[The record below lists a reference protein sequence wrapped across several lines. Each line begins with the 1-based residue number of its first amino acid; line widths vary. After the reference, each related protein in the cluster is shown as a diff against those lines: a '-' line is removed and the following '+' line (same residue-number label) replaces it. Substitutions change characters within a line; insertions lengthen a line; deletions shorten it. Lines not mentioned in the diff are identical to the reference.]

1 MGFATHTPL
10 KDEDALMKQT
20 WRLLFHKPLTS
31 SFLSTSS
38 SVLGK
43 QRSYSALT
51 QHCSKYCQIAV
62 SSHRESKT
70 FPDHLQPQASRLRW
84 MPLIRVLTGD
94 SWLSLERLPGPGLLA
109 LRSTPALC
117 LTILPSPPS
126 NPSQICMIRCV
137 KILPPTPHPAGPS
150 LQPLIPV
157 LRVSGMTLRSQGL
170 TSFWGRMTT
179 VWYSGQA
186 STSTSRLNG
195 FLFLM
200 WKRAPYTYTS
210 NNKAAEDDVSLWDR
224 VLPVAQEVKAGVRRT
239 WWGTSLI
246 VQGLRLPPPPVQGAQ
261 VWSLVRGLDPTW
273 RS

>member
-70 FPDHLQPQASRLRW
+70 FPDHLQPQASRLGW
-84 MPLIRVLTGD
+84 MPLEQ
-94 SWLSLERLPGPGLLA
+94 LSLEQLPGPGLLA
-109 LRSTPALC
+109 LWSTPALW

-137 KILPPTPHPAGPS
+137 KILPPTPRPAGPS

-157 LRVSGMTLRSQGL
+157 LRVSGLTLKSQGL
-170 TSFWGRMTT
+170 TSF
-179 VWYSGQA
+179 
-186 STSTSRLNG
+186 
-195 FLFLM
+195 
-200 WKRAPYTYTS
+200 
-210 NNKAAEDDVSLWDR
+210 
-224 VLPVAQEVKAGVRRT
+224 
-239 WWGTSLI
+239 
-246 VQGLRLPPPPVQGAQ
+246 
-261 VWSLVRGLDPTW
+261 
-273 RS
+273 

>member
-1 MGFATHTPL
+1 
-10 KDEDALMKQT
+10 MKQT

-84 MPLIRVLTGD
+84 MPLEQ
-94 SWLSLERLPGPGLLA
+94 LSLEQLPGPGLLA
-109 LRSTPALC
+109 LWSTPALW

-137 KILPPTPHPAGPS
+137 KILPLPTPPRRPLAAAPHPRPEGEWPDPQEPGS
-150 LQPLIPV
+150 HLLLRPYDDCLILWPGVHQHLQV
-157 LRVSGMTLRSQGL
+157 ERVFISNVEKGTIHLQE
-170 TSFWGRMTT
+170 
-179 VWYSGQA
+179 QQQ
-186 STSTSRLNG
+186 SR
-195 FLFLM
+195 
-200 WKRAPYTYTS
+200 
-210 NNKAAEDDVSLWDR
+210 
-224 VLPVAQEVKAGVRRT
+224 
-239 WWGTSLI
+239 
-246 VQGLRLPPPPVQGAQ
+246 
-261 VWSLVRGLDPTW
+261 RG
-273 RS
+273 